1 MNQTNK
7 INVFY
12 LINERLLPK
21 LPLELQLPKLSYTV
35 YFTVKLR
42 CNVFI

>member
-1 MNQTNK
+1 MNQRNK
-7 INVFY
+7 INIFD

-21 LPLELQLPKLSYTV
+21 LPIELQLPKLFYMV
-35 YFTVKLR
+35 YFPVKLR